1 MPLFSLNFFGK
12 GIVIKI
18 CYLELTFQY
27 HSSPRVFY
35 PTSLLWVSSTIYTS
49 NSHYIVSQMLAY
61 WFALIFCDCFMSTFE
76 TTVSRDCI
84 LAIQLWARYTLKTSS
99 SWMSVS
105 RAYNSQPIKDQIL
118 TILMWHHVCWHKGLF
133 PKGFPVTILKYGF
146 RRRRNRVPILLTET
160 KQNSICFI
168 EFFFTIRNDLDWIFL
183 LPTLLLITWLE
194 NSPLMGGDWTKFVVN
209 TRSDLQF
216 RFGGSFI
223 FSTNPYLKQSKLSSL

>member
-1 MPLFSLNFFGK
+1 
-12 GIVIKI
+12 
-18 CYLELTFQY
+18 
-27 HSSPRVFY
+27 
-35 PTSLLWVSSTIYTS
+35 
-49 NSHYIVSQMLAY
+49 
-61 WFALIFCDCFMSTFE
+61 MSTFE

-118 TILMWHHVCWHKGLF
+118 TILMWHHVCWHNGLF

-194 NSPLMGGDWTKFVVN
+194 NSPLMGGGLNQV
-209 TRSDLQF
+209 RSKYKIRSSVSFWRQF
-216 RFGGSFI
+216 YFL
-223 FSTNPYLKQSKLSSL
+223 NKPLS